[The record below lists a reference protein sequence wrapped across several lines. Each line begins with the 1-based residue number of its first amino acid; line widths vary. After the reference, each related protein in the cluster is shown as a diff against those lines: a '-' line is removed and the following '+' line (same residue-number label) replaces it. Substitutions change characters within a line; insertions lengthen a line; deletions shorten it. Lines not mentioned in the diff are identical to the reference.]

1 MDGIIFS
8 GIVVALIF
16 QTFVCFRTLVSGA
29 TAAAVLSKAGFDK
42 FLVFF
47 RCMGIAEMGVDRQ
60 ATVRTFI
67 QKVLV
72 NLILRNEHFALTP
85 KVRLCG
91 KVPLRVWQA
100 VENDADTV
108 GVVL

>member
-1 MDGIIFS
+1 
-8 GIVVALIF
+8 
-16 QTFVCFRTLVSGA
+16 
-29 TAAAVLSKAGFDK
+29 
-42 FLVFF
+42 
-47 RCMGIAEMGVDRQ
+47 MGVDRQ
-60 ATVRTFI
+60 TAFCLFI

-72 NLILRNEHFALTP
+72 DLILRDKHFVLP
-85 KVRLCG
+85 KKVRLCG

>member
-1 MDGIIFS
+1 
-8 GIVVALIF
+8 
-16 QTFVCFRTLVSGA
+16 
-29 TAAAVLSKAGFDK
+29 
-42 FLVFF
+42 
-47 RCMGIAEMGVDRQ
+47 MGIAEMGVDRQ